1 MAEHGAPR
9 LRQAQIS
16 GQLTKR
22 IEHWQAL
29 CPVTGPGTAED
40 FCIAEYPRL
49 VGSLILFTGDADL
62 AADLAQEA
70 LARAIRHWSRLEKMT
85 SPGAW
90 VHRVA
95 LNLAKRA
102 GAKKQREQIVCER
115 LAALQ
120 AASVQAEADS
130 ALVVRAAVLGLPE
143 RQRAAIVLRYYADLP
158 VAEVAQIMRIAEGT
172 VRALTH
178 QGTEKLRLLLQPDE
192 QSEVSH
198 HE

>member
-1 MAEHGAPR
+1 
-9 LRQAQIS
+9 
-16 GQLTKR
+16 
-22 IEHWQAL
+22 
-29 CPVTGPGTAED
+29 
-40 FCIAEYPRL
+40 
-49 VGSLILFTGDADL
+49 
-62 AADLAQEA
+62 
-70 LARAIRHWSRLEKMT
+70 
-85 SPGAW
+85 
-90 VHRVA
+90 
-95 LNLAKRA
+95 LAKRA